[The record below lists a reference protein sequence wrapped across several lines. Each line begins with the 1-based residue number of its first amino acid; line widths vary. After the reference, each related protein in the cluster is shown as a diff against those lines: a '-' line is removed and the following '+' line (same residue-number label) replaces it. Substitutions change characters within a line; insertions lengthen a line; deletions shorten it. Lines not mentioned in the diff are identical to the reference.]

1 MIGLH
6 ATSSTPTLDA
16 WRTKLV
22 TYPDRAATRIADR
35 MQARA
40 RDLAPKD
47 TEAMA
52 QSTSVISR
60 LRNDYALNAEGAHE
74 LNADAALFPAPATPG
89 PGEAV
94 VTVGVTYGAFVND
107 GTIHQAAQ
115 PFWDTARLETEATL
129 LADAEAEWGV

>member
-1 MIGLH
+1 MIGLK

-16 WRTKLV
+16 WRAKLV

-52 QSTSVISR
+52 QSVSVVSR
-60 LRNDYALNAEGAHE
+60 QRNDYALNAGGA
-74 LNADAALFPAPATPG
+74 LGRNPAAELFPAPATPG

-129 LADAEAEWGV
+129 LADADAEWRR